1 MCQGHLICHSHLLE
15 GSSFGHLCSLIQ
27 ADLVSTYYNDNWV
40 AQIKKRH
47 CVLDPEGLGRNDER
61 LGLALGKSWNLN
73 GEHCRKGFLGWHQE
87 ERQLS
92 SCEAAE
98 VTGVLSVQS
107 LSILIADAGSRF
119 DSTGSCLAGNNT

>member
-1 MCQGHLICHSHLLE
+1 MGNT
-15 GSSFGHLCSLIQ
+15 
-27 ADLVSTYYNDNWV
+27 A
-40 AQIKKRH
+40 
-47 CVLDPEGLGRNDER
+47 
-61 LGLALGKSWNLN
+61 GKGVWD
-73 GEHCRKGFLGWHQE
+73 GTRK

-119 DSTGSCLAGNNT
+119 ASTGSCLAGNNT